1 MALNVRFVGQAA
13 SELQTRGLP
22 TEASPLPVSPELV
35 HLHDQ
40 IRHPLFPGRALYV
53 VAREVDLIERSVT
66 VVLDLVPAPG
76 KDDSPFPFTPSNID
90 D

>member
-1 MALNVRFVGQAA
+1 MALNVRFAGRAA
-13 SELQTRGLP
+13 SELQTRGLVED
-22 TEASPLPVSPELV
+22 TSPLPVSPELV

-53 VAREVDLIERSVT
+53 VAREVDLMARSVT
-66 VVLDLVPAPG
+66 VVLDLVPASG
-76 KDDSPFPFTPSNID
+76 EDDSPFPFTPSNID